1 MRDRIRK
8 TRTFFA
14 KKKEEKVKKQKR
26 ESSQMNDK
34 TS

>member
-14 KKKEEKVKKQKR
+14 KKKRRKSKETEKGIFAN
-26 ESSQMNDK
+26 E
-34 TS
+34 